1 MTFRAAEPESDGGG
15 SHTLIGRSQISAA
28 CAFLRHRKRMP
39 IILLAAAELKG
50 ELEAVARKAGVKKW
64 VMKTTDMA
72 ELCEVIRDQV
82 EA

>member
-1 MTFRAAEPESDGGG
+1 
-15 SHTLIGRSQISAA
+15 
-28 CAFLRHRKRMP
+28 MP